1 MLDREK
7 RVNMCYSIKYSQQPS
22 VIDTKEVKKSVE
34 AEFRPRTCCFLL
46 NLDWAQVMLKFSEL
60 KRAEKENI

>member
-1 MLDREK
+1 
-7 RVNMCYSIKYSQQPS
+7 MCYSIKYSQQSS